1 MIEPNEPYEVEL
13 IRHPDYPRYGRLHV
27 TPQGERYWTI
37 DGDET
42 VYDERDITV
51 VRRLAAK
58 LEDYEVLREADLTLG
73 RAGFLT
79 AYVGRVALRQT
90 ADRLE
95 AEHRATQEKAERE
108 AERERLI
115 DVAMNAAEAP
125 SGRTWVNGYD
135 AVRASF
141 GAAVDAIRAE
151 LGA

>member
-1 MIEPNEPYEVEL
+1 MIEPNEPYEVEVL
-13 IRHPDYPRYGRLHV
+13 RYPGYPRYGRLHV

-58 LEDYEVLREADLTLG
+58 LEDYEVLREAARLFEAEGKYGKAADCEELADL
-73 RAGFLT
+73 
-79 AYVGRVALRQT
+79 
-90 ADRLE
+90 LE
-95 AEHRATQEKAERE
+95 ADHRAAQEKAERE

-115 DVAMNAAEAP
+115 DVAMNAVEAP

>member
-1 MIEPNEPYEVEL
+1 MIEPNEPYEVEVP
-13 IRHPDYPRYGRLHV
+13 RYPGYPRYGRLHV

-58 LEDYEVLREADLTLG
+58 LEDYEVLREASLILAREGVTEVARVHIDAMADTLE
-73 RAGFLT
+73 T
-79 AYVGRVALRQT
+79 
-90 ADRLE
+90 
-95 AEHRATQEKAERE
+95 EHRAAQEKAERE

-115 DVAMNAAEAP
+115 DVAMNAANGP
-125 SGRTWVNGYD
+125 SGETWVNGYD